1 MTLLCDFR
9 AVASLL
15 CPWKTDKRT
24 NLMERSGEATGQG
37 EHSQFGHVRGD
48 ITGEQRQVVADALDW
63 SQIMNSEFTGDI
75 CHQFNQVTPRIIPGD
90 LSASHKTAA
99 AEART
104 EARFSRS

>member
-1 MTLLCDFR
+1 MEKPP
-9 AVASLL
+9 AKVSIASLA
-15 CPWKTDKRT
+15 
-24 NLMERSGEATGQG
+24 MSE
-37 EHSQFGHVRGD
+37 GD

-90 LSASHKTAA
+90 LSASHRTAA